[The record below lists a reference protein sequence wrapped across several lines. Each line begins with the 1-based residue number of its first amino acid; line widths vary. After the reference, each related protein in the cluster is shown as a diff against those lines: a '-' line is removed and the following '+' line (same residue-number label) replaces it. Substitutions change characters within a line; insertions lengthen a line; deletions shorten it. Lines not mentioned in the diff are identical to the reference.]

1 MQAKIVLL
9 KGDGIGPEI
18 VDQAVSVLQAVAA
31 KYHHGFVFNPQL
43 LGGASIDAYGVPL
56 TDEALSAC
64 NTADAVLLG
73 AVGGP

>member
-1 MQAKIVLL
+1 MQEKIVLL

-43 LGGASIDAYGVPL
+43 LGRRIHRRVRRAVDRRGAQRL
-56 TDEALSAC
+56 
-64 NTADAVLLG
+64 
-73 AVGGP
+73 